1 MQDTLL
7 KHKSVTLSLA
17 NREEVAES
25 RISFGNSITSA
36 LRDAI
41 IKQQTPDAMIRGVYF
56 RLKAC
61 ALPGNHWVADDL
73 HNEATG
79 ELYAGNGILKACG
92 SKLCPSCV
100 AKAANRSRNELK
112 LALKNQKLFV
122 GESYKFITLTI
133 PNPNL
138 SLLKTRVLLNR
149 TWELF
154 RKREF
159 YIKHFRGG
167 SKSEE
172 FTITE
177 NGYHYHYHLFCIA
190 RFLSFEKL
198 RTEWTSCAEIAHRE
212 ANAPF
217 EVNNSDGLLSVV
229 VKSVNSSNNSLK
241 GAIQEVAKYVT
252 KSDSW
257 EKIPQKDLLE
267 IASIKRFPRMFE
279 LLGYFREQRNANA
292 VLSFRHP
299 IITYLLLNLALQVL
313 KKLKEIIEN
322 GDADTILDTKQISD
336 GKDSSFDEYSG
347 VSPPNEVKK
356 RQRNI
361 SWREHIEVFGLEDY
375 LKRLTLEVETT
386 WEYRRTLLRQKY
398 PFATFKTMDG
408 ETF

>member
-1 MQDTLL
+1 MENTLL
-7 KHKSVTLSLA
+7 KHKAVTLSLE
-17 NREEVAES
+17 NREEVAQT
-25 RISFGNSITSA
+25 RISFGNSTALA

-41 IKQQTPDAMIRGVYF
+41 IKNQSSDAMIRGVYF

-61 ALPGNHWVADDL
+61 ALPGNHWIGDDL

-138 SLLKTRVLLNR
+138 TLLKTRAILDR

-159 YIKHFRGG
+159 YTKHIRGS

-172 FTITE
+172 FTFTE
-177 NGYHYHYHLFCIA
+177 NGYHYHYHLFCVT
-190 RFLSFEKL
+190 RFLSFDKL

-217 EVNNSDGLLSVV
+217 EVNNKDGLLSVV
-229 VKSVNSSNNSLK
+229 VKSVNSSNNGLK

-257 EKIPQKDLLE
+257 EKIPDKDLLE

-292 VLSFRHP
+292 VLGFRHP
-299 IITYLLLNLALQVL
+299 FITYLLINLVLQIL
-313 KKLKEIIEN
+313 KKIKEIIEN
-322 GDADTILDTKQISD
+322 DGTDTILDTKHISD
-336 GKDSSFDEYSG
+336 GIDSSFDEFSG
-347 VSPPNEVKK
+347 CSPPFEKKK
-356 RQRNI
+356 RQRQQN
-361 SWREHIEVFGLEDY
+361 WREHIEVFGLESY
-375 LKRLTLEVETT
+375 LERLTLEVEKT
-386 WEYRRTLLRQKY
+386 WEYRRTILRHKY
-398 PFATFKTMDG
+398 PFASFKTLDG